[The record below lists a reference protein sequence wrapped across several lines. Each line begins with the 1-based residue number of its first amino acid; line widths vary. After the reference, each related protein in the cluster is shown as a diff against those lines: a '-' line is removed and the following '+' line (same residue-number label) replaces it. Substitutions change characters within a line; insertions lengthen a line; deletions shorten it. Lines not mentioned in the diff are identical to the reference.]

1 MTKCDSN
8 VHQEIAQQ
16 FCGDQPEELV
26 QGEIVRKRSML
37 AVGLA
42 GATVAGLVASVGVSS
57 SAIAATSSTPIVVG
71 GDGDIAIAG
80 GIAQGFQAGI
90 YRFNKAGG
98 LDGRKIQFTGFL
110 DDGFSA
116 NTNLT
121 NAQQLVQNQHVMV
134 VAPMS
139 SEVASA
145 STGAFLAQSKVPF
158 IGWSVNA
165 AFETQPNWGFGING
179 SQGNPVVQ
187 NLTVNQI
194 LDITNNVNTPS
205 KVKIAY
211 IAENIPGGII
221 SNKALAGT
229 AKYAKMT
236 VVYQEAPIPV
246 IGTTNYAPYAQAI
259 IGSGANVAFETLDS
273 ADAIGLA
280 AALKSA
286 GFKGKIINGVTYF
299 PGELAS
305 QPSEAAALNGVYVE
319 NEFPADENLT
329 AATKQAQKDLAS
341 VGSPPY
347 LTSGVSVGYWSAIL
361 LEQMLK
367 ATLKNVGGDPNKV
380 TSAAIQ
386 KTVVGGFTYSDPIA
400 GGIGT
405 EYFPAAS
412 TIPTGCG
419 TMLLTTG
426 TTFKQEVPYQ
436 CPGAVNVVTKK
447 VVNQRTGK

>member
-1 MTKCDSN
+1 M
-8 VHQEIAQQ
+8 V
-16 FCGDQPEELV
+16 
-26 QGEIVRKRSML
+26 

-42 GATVAGLVASVGVSS
+42 GATVAGLLASIGVSS
-57 SAIAATSSTPIVVG
+57 SAMAATSSTPIVVG

-80 GIAQGFQAGI
+80 GIDKGFEAGI

-98 LDGRKIQFTGFL
+98 LDGRQIKFTGFL

-134 VAPMS
+134 VAPFS

-145 STGAFLAQSKVPF
+145 STGTFLAQAKVPF

-179 SQGNPVVQ
+179 NQGNPVVQ

-194 LDITNNVNTPS
+194 LDITNNVKTPS

-229 AKYAKMT
+229 AKYAGLT
-236 VVYQEAPIPV
+236 VVYQQAPIPV

-259 IGSGANVAFETLDS
+259 IGSGATVAFETLDS
-273 ADAIGLA
+273 ADSVGLA
-280 AALKSA
+280 AALKQA
-286 GFKGKIINGVTYF
+286 GFKGKIVNGVTYF

-319 NEFPADENLT
+319 NEFPADENQS

-341 VGSPPY
+341 VGAPPY

-367 ATLKNVGGDPNKV
+367 ATLKSVGGDPNKV
-380 TSAAIQ
+380 TSTTLQ
-386 KTVVGGFTYSDPIA
+386 KTVITDGFTYTDPIA

-405 EYFPAAS
+405 EYFPAAGK
-412 TIPTGCG
+412 IPTGCG

-447 VVNQRTGK
+447 VVNQKTGK